1 MTKKEFIQQL
11 RRSLSGRL
19 DSTVISEHAEYYEEY
34 IEILVRKGQEEE
46 KVVEEL
52 GSPALLAKSILNADY
67 DSRHRFNNTTLLSL
81 GTRMRSLCLALGRK
95 AGERMKGWFESL
107 K

>member
-11 RRSLSGRL
+11 RRSLSGKL
-19 DSTVISEHAEYYEEY
+19 ESAKISEHAAYYEEY

-46 KVVEEL
+46 QVVESL
-52 GSPALLAKSILNADY
+52 GNPSLLAKSILNADY
-67 DSRHRFNNTTLLSL
+67 DSKLRLNNATLLSL
-81 GTRMRSLCLALGRK
+81 GTRVKSLCFTLGKK
-95 AGERMKGWFESL
+95 AGEKMKNWFISL